1 MYSIATFA
9 TAGTGIQTLL
19 INKYLGQHVHA
30 VVVLECVCHVHFC
43 DACSEVV
50 FQILEVG
57 DSRDRGIHVNDFV
70 GVL

>member
-1 MYSIATFA
+1 M
-9 TAGTGIQTLL
+9 
-19 INKYLGQHVHA
+19 HP
-30 VVVLECVCHVHFC
+30 VVVLERVGYVHFC